1 MTRRR
6 TRSIAANPVLIGAVT
21 VLVAMVAV
29 FLAYNANNGLPFV
42 PTYTVHVLTP
52 NAAEVVA
59 GNDVDIGGVRVGR
72 VSAIKAVSRGGVP
85 YAQMTLDLQKSVEP
99 LAADTQMVVRQ
110 RSNIGLKYVSLEPGH
125 SKRTIPQG
133 GSIPASNVAPVV
145 DLSDFL
151 NTFDKTTRTGFAT
164 VLNEVG
170 GGLAGRGAEL
180 NSTLGDLGPVSKN
193 LITVGRVLTS
203 SRTDLP
209 GFIRGL
215 DSAAHAAAP
224 VATQLADFFDAAAT
238 TFGAI
243 KPADLGATLDQ
254 AALTERV
261 GTPALTPARA
271 LLRAG
276 TSFLQAAEPGLRE
289 VPVAAPA
296 VARTL
301 AIAGPPILQS
311 RTLAPR
317 IDSVVEALRRL
328 SRLPDTTD
336 AVEQLTSTVKTTVPF
351 LQFFN
356 PTQVKCNYVGLW
368 TRNVTGAISQ
378 GDDLGTWFRFIAPLT
393 NLQENSPT
401 GVATPNLHVDPVPD
415 EGQNGQCELG
425 NETFVDGQHIGAAPG
440 TQADF
445 TEQTIPGTELQR
457 TLSNGGKP

>member
-42 PTYTVHVLTP
+42 PTYTVHALTP

-72 VSAIKAVSRGGVP
+72 VSAIKAITRGGVP
-85 YAQMTLDLQKSVEP
+85 YAQMTFQLQKSVEP
-99 LAADTQMVVRQ
+99 LAIDTQMAVRQ
-110 RSNIGLKYVSLEPGH
+110 RSNIGLKYVALEPGH
-125 SKRTIPQG
+125 SKRSIPQG
-133 GSIPASNVAPVV
+133 GFLSPNNVAPVV
-145 DLSDFL
+145 DFSDFL
-151 NTFDKTTRTGFAT
+151 NTFDKPTRAGFAT
-164 VLNEVG
+164 VLNNVG
-170 GGLAGRGAEL
+170 GGLAGRGGEL
-180 NSTLGDLGPVSKN
+180 NNALGDLGPVAKN
-193 LITVGRVLTS
+193 LVTVGRVLTS
-203 SRTDLP
+203 SRANLP

-215 DSAAHAAAP
+215 DSAAHAAQP
-224 VATQLADFFDAAAT
+224 VAGQLADFFDAAAT
-238 TFGAI
+238 TFAAI
-243 KPADLGATLDQ
+243 PPAALGDTIEQ

-261 GTPALTPARA
+261 GTPALVPARA

-289 VPVAAPA
+289 VPVAAPT

-301 AIAGPPILQS
+301 AIAGPPILRS
-311 RTLAPR
+311 RTLAPQ
-317 IDSVVEALRRL
+317 IDQVIGALRHV

-336 AVEQLTSTVKTTVPF
+336 AVNQLASTVKTTVPF

-356 PTQVKCNYVGLW
+356 PTQVKCNYIGLW
-368 TRNVTGAISQ
+368 TRNVTGSISQ
-378 GDDLGTWFRFIAPLT
+378 GDNLGTWFRFIAPLS

-401 GVATPNLHVDPVPD
+401 AVATPNLHVDPVPD
-415 EGQNGQCELG
+415 AGQNGQCELG
-425 NETFVDGQHIGAAPG
+425 NETFIDGQHIGPAPG
-440 TQADF
+440 QQADF
-445 TEQTIPGTELQR
+445 TEQTVPGTQLQR